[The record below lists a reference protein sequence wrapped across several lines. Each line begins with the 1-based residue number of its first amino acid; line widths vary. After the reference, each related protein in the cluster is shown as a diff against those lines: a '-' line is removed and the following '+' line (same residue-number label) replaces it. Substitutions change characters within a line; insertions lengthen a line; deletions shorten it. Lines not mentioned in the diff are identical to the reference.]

1 MRSTPFET
9 EDQDLGGRIDE
20 FMARFKIGTLL
31 NRAGIKKM
39 RGLKPLLVLR
49 TIFELAFLG
58 RNIYTGVHNRP
69 TAPLRKDAVY
79 RFLSFPR
86 HNWRRLLAFL
96 AGMVIRGFFQP
107 LTDQRREDVLIL
119 DDTPYDRSRSKE
131 VELLSRVRDHSLK
144 RYLKGFRMLTLGWS
158 DGASFVPVDHVVL
171 SSTKKK
177 NRIQG
182 IIKEMDRRT
191 CGSRRRQE
199 ALCKSTDLIVPMI
212 RRALGLFI
220 QAKYLLMDSWFGFPA
235 VVRSLMRYIDVI
247 CMVKNTP
254 KIFYDS
260 EGQSLTL
267 SQIYRK
273 IRKRRGRSQIK
284 GSATVGIGEGKFAK
298 LVFVRRRNRES
309 GSKWLALL
317 CTDLSLPDEEVVR
330 IYGKRWDIEV
340 FFKMAKHYLKLDS
353 EIQVRDFDSIL
364 AHSTIVMMRYIFLA
378 VEQRMS
384 SDERTIGGLFLEA
397 GEELRDLSLTEALVR
412 ILSLVWHRVREY
424 YETSEQLVLEIIEAT
439 MNEALRLI
447 RPRSC
452 AKCES

>member
-1 MRSTPFET
+1 
-9 EDQDLGGRIDE
+9 
-20 FMARFKIGTLL
+20 
-31 NRAGIKKM
+31 
-39 RGLKPLLVLR
+39 
-49 TIFELAFLG
+49 
-58 RNIYTGVHNRP
+58 
-69 TAPLRKDAVY
+69 
-79 RFLSFPR
+79 
-86 HNWRRLLAFL
+86 
-96 AGMVIRGFFQP
+96 
-107 LTDQRREDVLIL
+107 
-119 DDTPYDRSRSKE
+119 
-131 VELLSRVRDHSLK
+131 
-144 RYLKGFRMLTLGWS
+144 
-158 DGASFVPVDHVVL
+158 
-171 SSTKKK
+171 
-177 NRIQG
+177 
-182 IIKEMDRRT
+182 
-191 CGSRRRQE
+191 
-199 ALCKSTDLIVPMI
+199 
-212 RRALGLFI
+212 
-220 QAKYLLMDSWFGFPA
+220 
-235 VVRSLMRYIDVI
+235 MRYIDVI

-267 SQIYRK
+267 PQIYRK
-273 IRKRRGRSQIK
+273 IRKRRGRAQIK

-424 YETSEQLVLEIIEAT
+424 YATSEQLVLEIIEAT

-452 AKCES
+452 SKCES